1 MEINEQDAFKLG
13 FLTRCAE
20 EKLTGTELEAR
31 LDKIAA
37 FNKAAAIGSGYLP
50 SWLTGPVSDITAGY
64 VGALSLPFG
73 LSILGGSGL
82 GYGAAKMVE
91 PRISDEEIKAHEL
104 AATYKMYADKAKS
117 RRKAVKYRTKKE
129 IENQTTKQPY
139 DDINSR
145 I

>member
-50 SWLTGPVSDITAGY
+50 SWLTGPVSDITAVWLIY
-64 VGALSLPFG
+64 FG
-73 LSILGGSGL
+73 RERAGI
-82 GYGAAKMVE
+82 
-91 PRISDEEIKAHEL
+91 R
-104 AATYKMYADKAKS
+104 
-117 RRKAVKYRTKKE
+117 RRK
-129 IENQTTKQPY
+129 NG
-139 DDINSR
+139 
-145 I
+145 